1 VGQELLDT
9 PKWMGSL
16 YGDYQFLRTTQWTA
30 DFRAEYQYHGAN
42 LRQFESLATVMFA
55 NGTVGTIPDGTQVQS
70 AYHVVNATFNV
81 ANGPMQYR
89 LYIDNLTNASPFL
102 DFRRASGVS
111 SATTIR
117 PRTIGIGVKASF

>member
-1 VGQELLDT
+1 
-9 PKWMGSL
+9 
-16 YGDYQFLRTTQWTA
+16 
-30 DFRAEYQYHGAN
+30 
-42 LRQFESLATVMFA
+42 
-55 NGTVGTIPDGTQVQS
+55 
-70 AYHVVNATFNV
+70 VVNATFNV